1 MYKLYEEV
9 VCGDARRS
17 TYSDSGG
24 ASAKEEFGL
33 GGGSSSKYKT
43 ILIRASDD
51 VREDGLV

>member
-43 ILIRASDD
+43 ILIRASD
-51 VREDGLV
+51 E